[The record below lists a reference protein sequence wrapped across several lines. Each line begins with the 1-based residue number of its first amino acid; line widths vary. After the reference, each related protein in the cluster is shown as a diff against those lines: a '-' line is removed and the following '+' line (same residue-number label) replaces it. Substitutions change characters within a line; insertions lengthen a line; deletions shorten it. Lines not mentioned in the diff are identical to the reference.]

1 MKDLEKNEKILLI
14 CIIIGL
20 IIVFIVKLLTRS
32 TSEEELDKSIK
43 IVTDQNRFFEVSSC
57 INKYIQYSQN
67 QEYDKLFSII
77 NEDYKEKNNIDI
89 NNVFSFFKQIG
100 VNDVFSA
107 RKMYYQQLD
116 NGIYKYYVYGYYRE
130 ELMDSI
136 GENKEYYIVVYLY
149 TDNMTFSIEPYDG
162 ELFEG

>member
-1 MKDLEKNEKILLI
+1 MKELEKNEKILLI

-32 TSEEELDKSIK
+32 ASGEELDKSIK

-89 NNVFSFFKQIG
+89 NNVFSFFKQFG

-116 NGIYKYYVYGYYRE
+116 SGIYKYYVYGYYRE

-136 GENKEYYIVVYLY
+136 GENKEYYIIVYLY